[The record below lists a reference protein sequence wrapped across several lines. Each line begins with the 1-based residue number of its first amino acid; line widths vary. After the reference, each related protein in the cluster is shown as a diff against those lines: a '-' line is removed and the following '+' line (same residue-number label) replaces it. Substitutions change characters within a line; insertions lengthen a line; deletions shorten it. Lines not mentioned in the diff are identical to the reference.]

1 MCLDCILS
9 WSHKGYINLQILY
22 HYQTLFSLCI
32 KWGCMIVRKGW
43 WCFWW
48 KLWTNRKKVFVMT
61 RMWNSVVKEATV
73 QSEKQQNDLLEV
85 QASWSPRPMNEVLES
100 WLCHSHMSFHI
111 VPSPFGRLR
120 LCTCQFTKIKSLRQD
135 TSESSWVST
144 GRFFHHTQA
153 SHFP

>member
-32 KWGCMIVRKGW
+32 KWRCMIVRKGW
-43 WCFWW
+43 PCFWW
-48 KLWTNRKKVFVMT
+48 KLQIEKKSICSDKDVKLSCQGGQLFKVRNSKMT
-61 RMWNSVVKEATV
+61 YQKFR
-73 QSEKQQNDLLEV
+73 LP
-85 QASWSPRPMNEVLES
+85 SPQGPWVEVLES

-111 VPSPFGRLR
+111 VPSLFGRLG
-120 LCTCQFTKIKSLRQD
+120 LCACWFTKIKSLMQD
-135 TSESSWVST
+135 TWESSWVST
-144 GRFFHHTQA
+144 GQFFHHTQA